1 MRVLSGL
8 PVKKRVPF
16 GSQEHAVISS
26 VCFTKVLIRVPVYKN
41 EKEEEVNSAVLSQVQ
56 LERVPIRMNTFVSQ
70 SFTFLSR
77 PHDRSCESSGLQHS
91 CETESS
97 WSMRMWTAIR
107 CFEIIQC

>member
-26 VCFTKVLIRVPVYKN
+26 VCLTKVLIRVPVYKLG
-41 EKEEEVNSAVLSQVQ
+41 KSQRKYSFANSKRKRANK
-56 LERVPIRMNTFVSQ
+56 NTFVSQ

-97 WSMRMWTAIR
+97 WSVRMWTAIR
-107 CFEIIQC
+107 CFE